1 MKTLT
6 KILLGLFVFTLS
18 TSSSSNPKGQMKK
31 EVHKLY
37 TYSLHLDK
45 TVLCSKD
52 KQILKSID
60 SLEKKYVT
68 LIQLKNEVIC
78 MKDSIKQ

>member
-6 KILLGLFVFTLS
+6 KILFGLFVFTLG
-18 TSSSSNPKGQMKK
+18 TSSSNPKGQVKN
-31 EVHKLY
+31 EVPKLH
-37 TYSLHLDK
+37 TYNLHLDK
-45 TVLCSKD
+45 FILCSKD

-60 SLEKKYVT
+60 SLEKKYIT
-68 LIQLKNEVIC
+68 LITLKNEVIC